1 MDSRLTTL
9 ATAKFAVLEL
19 ATVAGKQAGRSHAQ
33 AAQQQAQQQAK
44 TKKQKA
50 QTAPQHQQQQQQQ
63 RAQKHQQ
70 QPQCNS
76 QEQQEQQR
84 PEGKAEEIEA
94 FILQTLARDGVIV
107 DTWELTA
114 NGYDHQEVV
123 GIMKS
128 LLADGYVAA
137 DPLEHQFLTLT
148 DEGKDVMLN
157 GSVELRVFNAVPEGG
172 ISVAELQLV
181 VGAEV
186 AKLGMGPCMKN
197 KWLKK
202 QGDTLIRAIPAVED
216 TTAQLLTRLHD
227 ALGDMGAISDE
238 DQKNLKRRKLIT
250 QVVRKSFRIN
260 QGPEFAPVRQKK
272 ASDLTKQML
281 ESGEWQTVPFKNYT
295 FNAMGAPVMG
305 GNFHPLLK
313 VRAEIRRTL
322 MNMGFEEMPTN
333 KWVESSFWNFDALF
347 QPQSHPAR
355 YALIVARQI
364 CRPLIAECVC
374 SGCLFALFAEMRTTP
389 SSSRSRCTATQCL
402 RITMTSSRRRTRAVA
417 SDRSATATISSGRR
431 RPRTYFA
438 RTPPLCRPRCCTS
451 SPTKKAASSRSDT
464 SRSTACS
471 ATKQWYV
478 QHLVRS
484 DRRALT

>member
-1 MDSRLTTL
+1 MIRASPVALAPIAQPARIDTMDSRLTTL

-33 AAQQQAQQQAK
+33 AAKQQAQQQTKA
-44 TKKQKA
+44 KKQKA
-50 QTAPQHQQQQQQQ
+50 QAAP
-63 RAQKHQQ
+63 QQ
-70 QPQCNS
+70 QPQQQQAQKQQAQQTPQCNP
-76 QEQQEQQR
+76 QEQQR
-84 PEGKAEEIEA
+84 LESKAEEIEA
-94 FILQTLARDGVIV
+94 FILQTLDRDGVIA

-123 GIMKS
+123 GVIKS
-128 LLADGYVAA
+128 LLADNYVI
-137 DPLEHQFLTLT
+137 DEPLEHQFLTLT

-157 GSVELRVFNAVPEGG
+157 GSVELRVFHAVPEGG
-172 ISVAELQLV
+172 ISVAELQSA

-202 QGDTLIRAIPAVED
+202 QGDTLIRAVPAVED

-250 QVVRKSFRIN
+250 QVVRKSFRIT
-260 QGPEFAPVRQKK
+260 QGAEFAPVRQKK

-281 ESGEWQTVPFKNYT
+281 ETGEWKTVPFKKYT

-355 YALIVARQI
+355 YA
-364 CRPLIAECVC
+364 
-374 SGCLFALFAEMRTTP
+374 F
-389 SSSRSRCTATQCL
+389 
-402 RITMTSSRRRTRAVA
+402 
-417 SDRSATATISSGRR
+417 
-431 RPRTYFA
+431 
-438 RTPPLCRPRCCTS
+438 
-451 SPTKKAASSRSDT
+451 
-464 SRSTACS
+464 
-471 ATKQWYV
+471 
-478 QHLVRS
+478 
-484 DRRALT
+484 